1 LSLRGAAGCA
11 GAARPI
17 RHCRAAPIYRKI
29 ARKIAAT
36 AEEHAMTSPSF
47 RPVHELIGDIAA
59 RRLSPVDLVEECLAR
74 IARLDPRLRAFVSV
88 NAANARLAAE
98 AADKAVRAGHA
109 VGPLHGIPIA
119 IKDLVEIEGEVA
131 MGGSAAWRGRIA
143 PHTATLYRRLLAAGM
158 INLGKTHTVEFAYGG
173 WGTNQH
179 LGTPWNPWDAATHR
193 TPGGSSSGSGVA
205 VAARMAPCAIGT
217 DTGGSVRIPA
227 AWNGIT
233 GLKTTVG
240 RISTFGVLPL
250 SPTLDTPGPI
260 TRDIEDA
267 ALLFGVLQGADPRDR
282 HTRGVHDVD
291 PLAGLRRGVKGLRLA
306 RLPAHERDGIDGE
319 VLAAYDR
326 AVDALAGLGA
336 EIAEVALPARFAE
349 LGAINGR
356 IMSAEAYAALA
367 DLVDDNAQRLD
378 QDVRPRVRAG
388 AAISSRDYL
397 TALAERERMKA
408 SFAAAIEGVD
418 ALLTPTAVTPAI
430 PIASVDQSG
439 TPAVFTRWVN
449 FLDLC
454 AAAVPN
460 GLTAGGLPTSLQIVC
475 RAYAEPL
482 ALRIGYA
489 YQAAHDWH
497 LRVPPMAA

>member
-1 LSLRGAAGCA
+1 
-11 GAARPI
+11 
-17 RHCRAAPIYRKI
+17 
-29 ARKIAAT
+29 
-36 AEEHAMTSPSF
+36 
-47 RPVHELIGDIAA
+47 
-59 RRLSPVDLVEECLAR
+59 
-74 IARLDPRLRAFVSV
+74 
-88 NAANARLAAE
+88 
-98 AADKAVRAGHA
+98 
-109 VGPLHGIPIA
+109 
-119 IKDLVEIEGEVA
+119 
-131 MGGSAAWRGRIA
+131 MGGTAAWRNRIA
-143 PHTATLYRRLLAAGM
+143 PHTATLMRKLMAAGM

-179 LGTPWNPWDAATHR
+179 LGTPWNPWDANTHR

-205 VAARMAPCAIGT
+205 VAARMAPWAIGT

-233 GLKTTVG
+233 GLKTTIG
-240 RISTFGVLPL
+240 RVSTFGVLPL

-267 ALLFGVLQGADPRDR
+267 ALLLTVLQGADTRDKR
-282 HTRGVHDVD
+282 TFGVHDVD
-291 PLAGLRRGVKGLRLA
+291 PMADLRRGVNGLRIG
-306 RLPAHERDGIDGE
+306 RLPRDERGGVDAE

-326 AVDALAGLGA
+326 SVDSLANLGA
-336 EIAEVALPARFAE
+336 EICDLTLPSRLAD
-349 LGAINGR
+349 LGTINGT

-367 DLVDDNAQRLD
+367 NVVDDNARQLD

-397 TALAERERMKA
+397 TALAERERLKL
-408 SFAAAIEGVD
+408 SFNAALEGLD
-418 ALLTPTAVTPAI
+418 ALLTPTALTPAI
-430 PIASVDQSG
+430 PVATIDQNA
-439 TPAVFTRWVN
+439 TPAMFTRWVN

-460 GLTAGGLPTSLQIVC
+460 GFTASGLPTSLQIVC

-497 LRVPPMAA
+497 LRVPPMVG

>member
-1 LSLRGAAGCA
+1 MIGAAV
-11 GAARPI
+11 
-17 RHCRAAPIYRKI
+17 CRER
-29 ARKIAAT
+29 
-36 AEEHAMTSPSF
+36 AMTSAF
-47 RPVHELIGDIAA
+47 RPVHELAAEIAA
-59 RRLSPVDLVEECLAR
+59 RRRSPVDLVDEYLAR
-74 IARLDPRLRAFVSV
+74 IERLEPGLHAFVSV
-88 NAANARLAAE
+88 NATHARLAAE
-98 AADKAVRAGHA
+98 GADKAIRAGHA

-119 IKDLVEIEGEVA
+119 VKDLVEIEGEVA
-131 MGGSAAWRGRIA
+131 MGGSAAWRHRIA
-143 PHTATLYRRLLAAGM
+143 PRTATLMRKLTAAGM

-179 LGTPWNPWDAATHR
+179 LGTPWNPWDNSTHR
-193 TPGGSSSGSGVA
+193 APGGSSSGSGVA
-205 VAARMAPCAIGT
+205 VAARMAPWAIGT

-233 GLKTTVG
+233 GLKTTIG

-267 ALLFGVLQGADPRDR
+267 ALLLAVLQGEDQCDR
-282 HTRGVHDVD
+282 HTLGVRNVD
-291 PLAGLRRGVKGLRLA
+291 PMSELRRGVKGLRLA
-306 RLPAHERDGIDGE
+306 RLPVHERDGIDAE

-326 AVDALAGLGA
+326 SVDALAELGA
-336 EIAEVALPARFAE
+336 EIVDVALPARFAE

-367 DLVDDNAQRLD
+367 ALVDDNAQTLD

-388 AAISSRDYL
+388 ASISSRDYL
-397 TALAERERMKA
+397 VALAERERMKA
-408 SFAAAIEGVD
+408 SFSAAIEGID
-418 ALLTPTAVTPAI
+418 ALLTPTAVTPA
-430 PIASVDQSG
+430 PPVASIDQNT

-454 AAAVPN
+454 AVAVPN
-460 GLTAGGLPTSLQIVC
+460 GFTASELPISLQIVC
-475 RAYAEPL
+475 RAYAEPM
-482 ALRIGYA
+482 ALRIGHC